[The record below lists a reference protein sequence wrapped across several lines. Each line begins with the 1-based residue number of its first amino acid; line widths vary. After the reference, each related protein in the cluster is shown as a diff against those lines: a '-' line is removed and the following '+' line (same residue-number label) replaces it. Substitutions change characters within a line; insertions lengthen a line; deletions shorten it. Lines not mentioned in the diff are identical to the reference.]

1 MTISRTVQIEAPAQ
15 RVWDLV
21 SDLPKMGELS
31 PENRGG
37 RWISP
42 ATGPAVGAAFKGA
55 NRAGRRRWSTKVV
68 VTRCESG
75 KEFFFT
81 VTSGGLKVAEWGY
94 TIEPD
99 GLSCSVTESWQDQR
113 GGFMTVLGCV
123 ATGVGDR
130 TGYTQTSIDQTLAAL
145 KKAAE
150 ATG

>member
-1 MTISRTVQIEAPAQ
+1 MTISRTVRIEAPAQ

-21 SDLPKMGELS
+21 SDLPKMGQLS
-31 PENRGG
+31 PENTGG
-37 RWISP
+37 TWVRP

-55 NRAGRRRWSTKVV
+55 NRSGRRRWSTKVV
-68 VTRCESG
+68 VTRCEPG

-81 VTSGGLKVAEWGY
+81 VTSVGLKVTEWGY
-94 TIEPD
+94 TIESD
-99 GLSCSVTESWQDQR
+99 GLACSVTESWQDNR
-113 GGFMTVLGCV
+113 GGLMSVLGCL

-130 TGYTQTSIDQTLAAL
+130 TGFTQTSIDQTLAAL